1 MAMTDDAQQKIE
13 AYLDRV
19 RERLR
24 GLSQEEAREI
34 VEELRSH
41 ITDKASASG
50 AVTTSAVDAALEGLG
65 SPEELA
71 SEYVTDELL
80 ARAEVSRSPFRI
92 LGGLF
97 RWASLSVAGFLVLL
111 GSIVG
116 YFLGGAF
123 MWCAVLKFIHPQ
135 AAGLWA
141 YHDNAGDLVFSLR
154 MGFEGAPAGARDV
167 LGWWIE
173 PIGLAGGCALVI
185 LTTRIALWCVR
196 QYRRSRLLPRRG

>member
-1 MAMTDDAQQKIE
+1 MAMTDDAQQKID
-13 AYLDRV
+13 AYLNKV
-19 RERLR
+19 HARLR
-24 GLSQEEAREI
+24 GLSREEAREI

-41 ITDKASASG
+41 ITEKASASG
-50 AVTTSAVDAALEGLG
+50 IVTTSSVDEALAALGN
-65 SPEELA
+65 PEELA

-92 LGGLF
+92 LGSLF

-141 YHDNAGDLVFSLR
+141 YRDNTGGFVLSLR

-173 PIGLAGGCALVI
+173 PIGLVGGCALVI
-185 LTTRIALWCVR
+185 LTTRIALWCAR
-196 QYRRSRLLPRRG
+196 QYRRSRALPRA